1 MLGSWMRGR
10 YSRQGLWSLF
20 LMCALPLHVWTMILA
35 FRDLSWVADRTNA
48 WDAVGVL
55 SYGLV
60 FAFVESLVVF
70 GVAALLGFLV
80 SGHWAPQ
87 WRVGLLTVLVLV
99 FSLWAI
105 AEQLYF
111 LLNVHLPAAMIEFL
125 LHTDHPFRVLN
136 AGVVGLVSATF
147 LVPTVLMLR
156 SGKAVRF
163 VEGLIERLSLLTMFY
178 LVFDVAGLVIVLIR
192 NL

>member
-1 MLGSWMRGR
+1 
-10 YSRQGLWSLF
+10 
-20 LMCALPLHVWTMILA
+20 MILA

-60 FAFVESLVVF
+60 FAFVESVVVF
-70 GVAALLGFLV
+70 GVAVLLGFLV
-80 SGHWAPQ
+80 SGHWGPQ

-99 FSLWAI
+99 LSLWAI

-111 LLNVHLPAAMIEFL
+111 LLNLRLPAAIIDL
-125 LHTDHPFRVLN
+125 LMHTDHPFRVLSI
-136 AGVVGLVSATF
+136 GVVGLVSATF
-147 LVPTVLMLR
+147 LLPTVLMLR
-156 SGKAVRF
+156 YGRAFRF

-178 LVFDVAGLVIVLIR
+178 MVFDVAGLVIVLIR

>member
-1 MLGSWMRGR
+1 
-10 YSRQGLWSLF
+10 
-20 LMCALPLHVWTMILA
+20 MCALPLHVWTMILA

-70 GVAALLGFLV
+70 AVAALLGFLV
-80 SGHWAPQ
+80 SVHWGPR
-87 WRVGLLTVLVLV
+87 WRISLLTVLVLV
-99 FSLWAI
+99 LSLWAI

-111 LLNVHLPAAMIEFL
+111 LLNLRLPTAMIDTL

>member
-1 MLGSWMRGR
+1 MLGSWMSRR
-10 YSRQGLWSLF
+10 YTRQGLWSLF

-60 FAFVESLVVF
+60 FALVESLLVF
-70 GVAALLGFLV
+70 GVVALLGFLV
-80 SGHWAPQ
+80 SGHWAPR
-87 WRVGLLTVLVLV
+87 WRISLLTVLVLV
-99 FSLWAI
+99 LSLWAI

-111 LLNVHLPAAMIEFL
+111 LLNLSFPTVIVDFL
-125 LHTDHPFRVLN
+125 MHTAHPFRVLQ
-136 AGVVGLVSATF
+136 AGVVGLVSVTF
-147 LVPTVLMLR
+147 LLPTVLMLR
-156 SGKAVRF
+156 SGKAIRF

>member
-1 MLGSWMRGR
+1 MVGSWVRER
-10 YSRQGLWSLF
+10 YTRQGLWSLF

-70 GVAALLGFLV
+70 GVAVLLGYLV
-80 SGHWAPQ
+80 SEHWGPQ

-99 FSLWAI
+99 LSLWAI

-111 LLNVHLPAAMIEFL
+111 LLDLRVPKALIEFL
-125 LHTDHPFRVLN
+125 MHTAHPFRVLN
-136 AGVVGLVSATF
+136 VGVVGLVSATF
-147 LVPTVLMLR
+147 LVPTVLLLR
-156 SGKAVRF
+156 SGKAVRL
-163 VEGLIERLSLLTMFY
+163 VEGMIERLSLLTMFY
-178 LVFDVAGLVIVLIR
+178 LVFDVAALVIVLIR
-192 NL
+192 NV